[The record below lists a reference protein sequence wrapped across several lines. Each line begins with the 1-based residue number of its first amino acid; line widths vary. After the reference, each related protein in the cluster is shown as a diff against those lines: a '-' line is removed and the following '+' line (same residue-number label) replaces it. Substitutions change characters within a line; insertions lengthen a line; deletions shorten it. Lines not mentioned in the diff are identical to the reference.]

1 MVVDETT
8 YTMTLDRG
16 FHGVYSLYIREEL
29 SMQTKIQK
37 WGNSLGLRIP
47 RSFAAEAQ
55 VKEGAT
61 VDLSVENGQL
71 LVRPLRV
78 RKYSL
83 AALLRKVDR
92 RNLHGEVST
101 GRAVGR
107 EAW

>member
-1 MVVDETT
+1 
-8 YTMTLDRG
+8 
-16 FHGVYSLYIREEL
+16 
-29 SMQTKIQK
+29 MQTRIQK

-55 VKEGAT
+55 VAEGAT

-83 AALLRKVDR
+83 KALLRKVSR
-92 RNLHGEVST
+92 RNVHREVST
-101 GRAVGR
+101 GKVVGR